1 MLKLF
6 DFQTKENQSLKNVQN
21 EMVDLKHRLEGLK
34 SVDAEN
40 KKLNVILIEKE
51 RELEKIQNIVKA
63 ERDEKMDIL
72 QVIGYFTRY
81 FKKVVQGI
89 ECRIFHLGQR
99 KEYTRERTR
108 EQRTSK

>member
-1 MLKLF
+1 M
-6 DFQTKENQSLKNVQN
+6 KENQSLKNVQN

-51 RELEKIQNIVKA
+51 RELEKMQNIVKA

-72 QVIGYFTRY
+72 QVNGYFTGSLEKLYRELSVVY
-81 FKKVVQGI
+81 FI
-89 ECRIFHLGQR
+89 
-99 KEYTRERTR
+99 
-108 EQRTSK
+108 